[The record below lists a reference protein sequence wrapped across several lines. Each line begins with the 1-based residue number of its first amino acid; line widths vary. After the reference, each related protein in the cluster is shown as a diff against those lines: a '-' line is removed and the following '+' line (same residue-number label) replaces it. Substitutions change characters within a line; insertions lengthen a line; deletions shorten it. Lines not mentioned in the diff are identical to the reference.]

1 MEAKTLKHRCFPV
14 VFTKVLITEVY
25 KPLLLKPVVSTWSV
39 LFNKLHLCLKL
50 VHGFCIK
57 FTVLLASSSFIT
69 NTIDTA
75 TIRSNR
81 LVVFCKKGVLTNFSK
96 FTKNTCARA
105 LFLKKRQIYRV
116 NLYQKRDSDTC
127 FLVISAKFLI
137 TSF

>member
-25 KPLLLKPVVSTWSV
+25 KRLLLKPVVSTWSV

-50 VHGFCIK
+50 VHGFCIIIY
-57 FTVLLASSSFIT
+57 SFACQFFLHYY
-69 NTIDTA
+69 TIDTA
-75 TIRSNR
+75 IIRSSR
-81 LVVFCKKGVLTNFSK
+81 LVVFCKIGVLTNFAK

-105 LFLKKRQIYRV
+105 SFLKKPQIYRV
-116 NLYQKRDSDTC
+116 NLYQKRDSGTC

-137 TSF
+137 TPF